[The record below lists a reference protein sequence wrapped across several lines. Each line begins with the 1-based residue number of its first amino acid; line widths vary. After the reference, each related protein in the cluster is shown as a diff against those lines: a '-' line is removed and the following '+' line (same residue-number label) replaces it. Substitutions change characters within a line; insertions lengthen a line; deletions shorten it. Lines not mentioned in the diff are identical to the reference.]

1 MSVFPSNLFPLACSP
16 MVELTQILGGPL
28 WFYQSAGLILSAI
41 FLKSLTFA
49 WLEKSYVAFW
59 LMLAGNIVSSMVI
72 WLSFPLTAAPEPGF
86 ILFFL
91 LIFGIT
97 SVAAQRF
104 LDTMGFQERWWF
116 NRGTIALFV
125 IGLYILSFI
134 TFAAAYQNLERG
146 AIGWYWGFKVV
157 AMIGSL
163 TVSLFI
169 SIFYEEWVI
178 SSGSETQHLSPIRLD
193 RVVKANLITMGLILT
208 VLAVKI
214 LPQRFGSS
222 FVLVKLMQYP
232 QSNVSASTQDLY
244 KR

>member
-1 MSVFPSNLFPLACSP
+1 MNVFPSILLPLACSP

-28 WFYQSAGLILSAI
+28 WFYQSTGLILSAI
-41 FLKSLTFA
+41 LLKSLTFA
-49 WLEKSYVAFW
+49 WLEKSYQAFW
-59 LMLAGNIVSSMVI
+59 LMLAGNIASSMVI
-72 WLSFPLTAAPEPGF
+72 GLSFPFTSAPDLGF
-86 ILFFL
+86 IFL
-91 LIFGIT
+91 LLVILGIT
-97 SVAAQRF
+97 SLPAQR
-104 LDTMGFQERWWF
+104 LIEINGFQENWWF
-116 NRGTIALFV
+116 NRGTITLFV
-125 IGLYILSFI
+125 IGLYILSAI
-134 TFAAAYQNLERG
+134 TFAAAYQSLEHG

-178 SSGSETQHLSPIRLD
+178 SSGSETQSPNPIRLD
-193 RVVKANLITMGLILT
+193 RVVKANLVTMGLILT
-208 VLAVKI
+208 VLAVNI

-232 QSNVSASTQDLY
+232 QSNVSASAQDLY

>member
-1 MSVFPSNLFPLACSP
+1 MVAISFVSLPLACSP

-28 WFYQSAGLILSAI
+28 LFYQSTGLILSAI
-41 FLKSLTFA
+41 LLKSLTFA
-49 WLEKSYVAFW
+49 WLEKSYQAFW
-59 LMLAGNIVSSMVI
+59 LMLAGNIASSMVI
-72 WLSFPLTAAPEPGF
+72 GLSFPFTSPDLGF
-86 ILFFL
+86 IFL
-91 LIFGIT
+91 LLVIFGIT
-97 SVAAQRF
+97 SFPAQR
-104 LDTMGFQERWWF
+104 LIEINGFQENWWF
-116 NRGTIALFV
+116 NRVTITLFV
-125 IGLYILSFI
+125 IGLYILSAI

-178 SSGSETQHLSPIRLD
+178 ASGSETQTLNPTRLD
-193 RVVKANLITMGLILT
+193 RVVKANLVTMGLILT
-208 VLAVKI
+208 VLAVNI

-232 QSNVSASTQDLY
+232 QSNVSASVQDLY